1 MFNIIPKDSSNF
13 VSAHLAEGPGSF
25 IQATIAYRELFA
37 GEKKSK
43 NDKYYGV
50 TLHSE
55 QDEKH
60 VPKLDKSFIDY
71 YKKEKPQRFFQ
82 HKTYSKKMAGGSKVK
97 DNGDLTNPKTIKLFG
112 GNFSKKKADL
122 ITADG
127 GFNWKNENLQE
138 QEAFRLIL
146 AQVITALKIQ
156 DQNGSFICKIF
167 ETYTMNT
174 LKLINI
180 LTLFYKE
187 VYITKPLTSRKS
199 NSEKYIVC
207 IGFSNNKKNNKVIE
221 YLERILTEMYKNQD
235 KFLMSYFNDY
245 NPSNYLIGK
254 IKDLNN
260 NISNNQFE
268 SINTIINFIKN
279 SNVYGDKFNLFRDK
293 QITATKYWLDNFLPK
308 ENLEKKKRNR
318 GKNKK

>member
-1 MFNIIPKDSSNF
+1 MEVI
-13 VSAHLAEGPGSF
+13 
-25 IQATIAYRELFA
+25 
-37 GEKKSK
+37 
-43 NDKYYGV
+43 
-50 TLHSE
+50 
-55 QDEKH
+55 
-60 VPKLDKSFIDY
+60 
-71 YKKEKPQRFFQ
+71 FQ
-82 HKTYSKKMAGGSKVK
+82 
-97 DNGDLTNPKTIKLFG
+97 
-112 GNFSKKKADL
+112 KKKADL